1 MTAIWKALPVVAL
14 ALAWVGPAGAE
25 VTKWRVMNILEG
37 GSSSVCPDVKAY
49 KHRVEFDGGV
59 VRTRASSGAPREFKL
74 TQPLNADG
82 SGRVTALNDK
92 NRPVTL
98 EFEAGSGPRTIRYS
112 PAYSP
117 CVYSWI
123 PAERG

>member
-1 MTAIWKALPVVAL
+1 MTVIWKALPMAVVAL
-14 ALAWVGPAGAE
+14 AWIGPAGAE
-25 VTKWRVMNILEG
+25 TTKWRVVNVLEG
-37 GSSSVCPDVKAY
+37 GSSPVCPDVRAY
-49 KHRVEFDGGV
+49 KHRVEFDGDV
-59 VRTRASSGAPREFKL
+59 LRTRATSGAPREYKL

-98 EFEAGSGPRTIRYS
+98 EFEPGSGPRTIRYS
-112 PAYSP
+112 PAWSP

-123 PAERG
+123 PAKKG